1 MNIKYEIIVFLIYIF
16 IGFIIS
22 FIFDIFRAI
31 RKSGGKNKKTVYI
44 DDILFFL
51 ISGLVIIIA
60 NIFYTKEM
68 IRLHLIISIFLGIM
82 IYITA
87 FGNSIMLFIF
97 SSLVKILDFLKFLIL
112 PLKFQIELIKKICI
126 FLKKFIKKCC
136 IMFKNMLTCIYNLFK
151 VKILPIKFSKNKG
164 ETNESG

>member
-1 MNIKYEIIVFLIYIF
+1 MNIRYEIIVFLIYIF

-51 ISGLVIIIA
+51 ISGLIIIIV
-60 NIFYTKEM
+60 NIFYTREM
-68 IRLHLIISIFLGIM
+68 IRIHLVISIFLGIL

-87 FGNSIMLFIF
+87 FGNSIMLFVF
-97 SSLVKILDFLKFLIL
+97 SSLVKILDFFTFLIL
-112 PLKFQIELIKKICI
+112 PLKFQTELIKKICV
-126 FLKKFIKKCC
+126 FLKKIIEKCC

-151 VKILPIKFSKNKG
+151 FKFLPIKFSKNKG